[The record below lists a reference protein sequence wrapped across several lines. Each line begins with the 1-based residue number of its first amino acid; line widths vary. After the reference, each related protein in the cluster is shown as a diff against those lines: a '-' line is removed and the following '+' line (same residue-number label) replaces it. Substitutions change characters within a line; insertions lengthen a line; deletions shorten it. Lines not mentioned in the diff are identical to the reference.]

1 MLVKAQVKYIQSL
14 GDKKHRDQ
22 DGVFVA
28 EGPKLI
34 HELLHARNVQLV
46 SLFATESWITANR
59 DQLNTL
65 KGQQVVEIDKPW
77 LERISFLTTP
87 NQVLAVFKK
96 PFFGEIKPNANITL
110 VLDNI
115 QDPGNMGTMVRTAD
129 WFGIKTIVCSEDC
142 SDVFNPKVVQATM
155 GSIARVQVVYT
166 SLPDFFDSYRNI
178 SVYDTVLDGEDIREI
193 KPVKEAI
200 IIIGNESKGISKELL
215 KRVEHKITIPGK
227 GNAESLNAAVATG
240 IVLSRL
246 VKW

>member
-1 MLVKAQVKYIQSL
+1 MI
-14 GDKKHRDQ
+14 
-22 DGVFVA
+22 
-28 EGPKLI
+28 
-34 HELLHARNVQLV
+34 
-46 SLFATESWITANR
+46 SLFATETWVTANR
-59 DQLNTL
+59 DQLTSF
-65 KGQQVVEIDKPW
+65 KEQQVTEIDKPW

-115 QDPGNMGTMVRTAD
+115 QDPGNMGTIVRTAD
-129 WFGIKTIVCSEDC
+129 WFGIKSIVCSEDC

-166 SLPDFFDSYRNI
+166 SLPDFFDSHRDI
-178 SVYDTVLDGEDIREI
+178 SVYAAVLDGEDIREI
-193 KPVKEAI
+193 KPVKEGI
-200 IIIGNESKGISKELL
+200 IVIGNESKGISKELL

-227 GNAESLNAAVATG
+227 GNTESLNAAVAAG

-246 VKW
+246 VNI